1 MGARIVDD
9 SRRPVAKGVP
19 PPRSMPEDLVDAFTR
34 CGSVPVHDFYVDDT
48 LGGKGLFV
56 EFGKESFDKQLESA
70 ERLLAKADA
79 MSDAHAGRR
88 PFLLSIP
95 GALGRAAEAMR
106 RHRGVFDGARVAVFG
121 SQQPTYET
129 LALALGAASV
139 TVFEYQ
145 VPKFQHPKV
154 ATADARALGA
164 AAAAQGGWPA
174 PSAEFAPGGERW
186 LRDGGQ
192 FDVALSVSSFDHDG
206 LGRYGDPLCPDGDLR
221 AMDAARLAVRPGGL
235 LFVSVPV
242 GPDAVAFNL
251 MRRYGRQ
258 RLPLLLEGWADFD
271 RVTWEEA
278 RLDSEVD
285 IRRTY
290 EPVFVLRKPQAED
303 QPTDWL
309 AEMRQA
315 AQEAQDEL

>member
-1 MGARIVDD
+1 MSG
-9 SRRPVAKGVP
+9 RPVEKGAP
-19 PPRSMPEDLVDAFTR
+19 PPRSMPADLVDAFTR
-34 CGSVPVHDFYVDDT
+34 CGSVHVHDFYVDDT

-56 EFGKESFDKQLESA
+56 EFGKESFDKQLKSA
-70 ERLLAKADA
+70 QALIAKADA
-79 MSDAHAGRR
+79 QKGRK

-106 RHRGVFDGARVAVFG
+106 RHRGVFAGARVAVFG

-129 LALALGAASV
+129 LALALGAESV

-145 VPKFQHPKV
+145 VPKFQHPRV
-154 ATADARALGA
+154 VTADARALGA

-174 PSAEFAPGGERW
+174 PTDELAPGGERW
-186 LRDGGQ
+186 LREGGQ

-221 AMDAARLAVRPGGL
+221 AMDTAMLAVRPGGL

-258 RLPLLLEGWADFD
+258 RLPLLLEGWTDVD
-271 RVTWEEA
+271 RVTWEDD
-278 RLDSEVD
+278 RLDAEVD

-290 EPVFVLRKPQAED
+290 EPVFVLRKPAAGE

-309 AEMRQA
+309 REMRRA
-315 AQEAQDEL
+315 APGTQDEL